1 MSNYTALLLCYSAK
15 FHNTMDPEKGRK
27 AYMVPKASFSKKNHI
42 NNDLLLSNTQQIS
55 AKSRVNPVILIS

>member
-1 MSNYTALLLCYSAK
+1 
-15 FHNTMDPEKGRK
+15 MDPEKGRE
-27 AYMVPKASFSKKNHI
+27 AYMVPKASFSK